1 MADASGWTAP
11 DVKYM
16 RRALAL
22 AARARGRTSPNPLV
36 GAVIVQGGEVV
47 GEGYHQAAGEAHAEV
62 HVINHAGAAVRGGTL
77 YVTLEPCAH
86 YGRTPPCTEA
96 IIRSGIAQVFA
107 AHVDPNPRVGGKG
120 IQELEEAGVRVHV
133 GLCETEALRL
143 NEIFIKYIRTN
154 QPFVILKS
162 AMSLDG
168 KIATV
173 TGESQ
178 WISSEASRLRG
189 HEIRDAVD
197 AILVGVNTVIN
208 DDPSL
213 TTRLPGRDGKDPARI
228 IVDSECRTPPRARVL
243 NPDSNGYAIVATTR
257 RASEERIARL
267 EAMGAKV
274 LVIEEEENRVCLS
287 SLVQVLGCQRITSVL
302 IEGGAEVNAS
312 ALKAGIVDKVMFFIA
327 PKIIGGT
334 DAPSPIGGEGIQRLA
349 EAHELRDVAIKSI
362 DGDILIEGYLGRVAN
377 QLILPS

>member
-1 MADASGWTAP
+1 MADASGWMAP

-22 AARARGRTSPNPLV
+22 AAWARGRTGPNPLV

-47 GEGYHQAAGEAHAEV
+47 GEGYHQAAGGAHAEV
-62 HVINHAGAAVRGGTL
+62 HAINHAGAAARGGTL

-178 WISSEASRLRG
+178 WISSEASRLEG
-189 HEIRDAVD
+189 HEIRDTVD
-197 AILVGVNTVIN
+197 AILVGVKTVIS

-213 TTRLPGRDGKDPARI
+213 TTRLPGRDGKDPARV

-274 LVIEEEENRVCLS
+274 LVVEEEENRVCLS
-287 SLVQVLGCQRITSVL
+287 SLVQSLGEKGITSVL

-349 EAHELRDVAIKSI
+349 EAHELHDVAIKSI
-362 DGDILIEGYLGRVAN
+362 DGDILIEGYLGTGC
-377 QLILPS
+377 

>member
-1 MADASGWTAP
+1 MADASAWTAQ

-36 GAVIVQGGEVV
+36 GAVVVQGGEVV
-47 GEGYHQAAGEAHAEV
+47 GEGYHQAAGGAHAEV
-62 HVINHAGAAVRGGTL
+62 HAINHAGTAAHGGTL
-77 YVTLEPCAH
+77 YVTLEPCVH

-96 IIRSGIAQVFA
+96 IIQSGIARVFA
-107 AHVDPNPRVGGKG
+107 AHVDPNPKVSGKG
-120 IQELEEAGVRVHV
+120 IQELEKAGIRVCV
-133 GLCETEALRL
+133 GLCEPEARRL

-154 QPFVILKS
+154 RPFVILKS

-168 KIATV
+168 KIATI
-173 TGESQ
+173 TGESK

-189 HEIRDAVD
+189 HEIRDTVD

-228 IVDSECRTPPRARVL
+228 IVDSECRTPLKARILNPDGDGYAIIATTKRASRERITRLEATGARVL
-243 NPDSNGYAIVATTR
+243 VV
-257 RASEERIARL
+257 EE
-267 EAMGAKV
+267 KS
-274 LVIEEEENRVCLS
+274 NRVCLS
-287 SLVQVLGCQRITSVL
+287 SLMQVLGCKDITSVL
-302 IEGGAEVNAS
+302 IEGGSEINAS

-334 DAPSPIGGEGIQRLA
+334 DAPSPIGGKGIQRLA
-349 EAHELRDVAIKSI
+349 EAHELRDLSVRSI
-362 DGDILIEGYLGRVAN
+362 DGDILVEGYLGTGC
-377 QLILPS
+377 

>member
-1 MADASGWTAP
+1 MADASGWMAP

-22 AARARGRTSPNPLV
+22 AAWARGRTGPNPLV

-47 GEGYHQAAGEAHAEV
+47 GEGYHQAAGGAHAEV
-62 HVINHAGAAVRGGTL
+62 HAINHAGAAARGGTL

-178 WISSEASRLRG
+178 WISSEASRLEG
-189 HEIRDAVD
+189 HEIRDTVD
-197 AILVGVNTVIN
+197 AILVGVKTVIS

-274 LVIEEEENRVCLS
+274 LVVEEEENRVCLS
-287 SLVQVLGCQRITSVL
+287 SLVQSLGEKGITSVL

-349 EAHELRDVAIKSI
+349 EAHELHDVAIKSI
-362 DGDILIEGYLGRVAN
+362 DGDILIEGYLGTGC
-377 QLILPS
+377 

>member
-22 AARARGRTSPNPLV
+22 AAWARGRTGPNPLV

-47 GEGYHQAAGEAHAEV
+47 GEGYHQAAGGAHAEV
-62 HVINHAGAAVRGGTL
+62 HAINHAGAAARGGTL

-274 LVIEEEENRVCLS
+274 LVVEEEENRVCLS
-287 SLVQVLGCQRITSVL
+287 SLVQVLGCQGITSVL

-362 DGDILIEGYLGRVAN
+362 DGDILIEGYLGTGC
-377 QLILPS
+377 

>member
-1 MADASGWTAP
+1 MADASAWTAQ
-11 DVKYM
+11 DVKHM

-36 GAVIVQGGEVV
+36 GAVIVQGDEVV
-47 GEGYHQAAGEAHAEV
+47 GEGYHQAAGKAHAEV
-62 HVINHAGAAVRGGTL
+62 HAINHAGTAARGGTL
-77 YVTLEPCAH
+77 YVTLEPCSH
-86 YGRTPPCTEA
+86 YGQTPPCTEA
-96 IIRSGIAQVFA
+96 IIRSGIARVFA

-120 IQELEEAGVRVHV
+120 IEELEKAGIRVHV
-133 GLCETEALRL
+133 GLCEAEARCL
-143 NEIFIKYIRTN
+143 NEIFLKYIRTN
-154 QPFVILKS
+154 RPFVILKS

-189 HEIRDAVD
+189 HEIRDTVD

-213 TTRLPGRDGKDPARI
+213 TTRLPGQEGKDPVRI
-228 IVDSECRTPPRARVL
+228 IVDSECRTPLKARVL
-243 NPDSNGYAIVATTR
+243 NPVGDGYAIVATTK

-267 EAMGAKV
+267 EMAGAKV
-274 LVIEEEENRVCLS
+274 LVVEEEENRVCLS
-287 SLVQVLGCQRITSVL
+287 SLMQVLGCQRISSML
-302 IEGGAEVNAS
+302 IEGGSEINAS

-349 EAHELRDVAIKSI
+349 EAHELRDLSVKSI
-362 DGDILIEGYLGRVAN
+362 DENILVEGYLGTD
-377 QLILPS
+377 S

>member
-1 MADASGWTAP
+1 MADASAWTAQ
-11 DVKYM
+11 DVKHM

-36 GAVIVQGGEVV
+36 GAVIVQGDEVV
-47 GEGYHQAAGEAHAEV
+47 GEGYHQAAGKAHAEV
-62 HVINHAGAAVRGGTL
+62 HAINHAGTAARGGTL
-77 YVTLEPCAH
+77 YVTLEPCSH
-86 YGRTPPCTEA
+86 YGQTPPCTEA
-96 IIRSGIAQVFA
+96 IIRSGIARVFA

-120 IQELEEAGVRVHV
+120 IEELEKAGIRVHV
-133 GLCETEALRL
+133 GLCEAEARCL
-143 NEIFIKYIRTN
+143 NEIFLKYIRTN
-154 QPFVILKS
+154 RPFVILKS

-189 HEIRDAVD
+189 HEIRDTVD

-213 TTRLPGRDGKDPARI
+213 TTRLPGQEGKDPVRI
-228 IVDSECRTPPRARVL
+228 IVDSECRTPLKARVL
-243 NPDSNGYAIVATTR
+243 NPVGDGYAIVATTK

-267 EAMGAKV
+267 KMAGAKV
-274 LVIEEEENRVCLS
+274 LVVEEEENRVCLS
-287 SLVQVLGCQRITSVL
+287 SLMQVLGCQRISSML
-302 IEGGAEVNAS
+302 IEGGSEINAS

-349 EAHELRDVAIKSI
+349 EAHELRDLSVKSI
-362 DGDILIEGYLGRVAN
+362 DEDILVEGYLGTD
-377 QLILPS
+377 S

>member
-1 MADASGWTAP
+1 
-11 DVKYM
+11 M

-22 AARARGRTSPNPLV
+22 AARARGRTSPNPFV

-62 HVINHAGAAVRGGTL
+62 HAINHAGAAARGGTL
-77 YVTLEPCAH
+77 YVTFEPCAH

-120 IQELEEAGVRVHV
+120 IRELEEAGVRVHV
-133 GLCETEALRL
+133 GLCEPEARRL

-213 TTRLPGRDGKDPARI
+213 TTRLLGRDGKDPARV

-243 NPDSNGYAIVATTR
+243 NPDSDGYAIVATTR

-274 LVIEEEENRVCLS
+274 LLVEEEENRVCLS
-287 SLVQVLGCQRITSVL
+287 SLVQVLGCQGITSVL

-349 EAHELRDVAIKSI
+349 EAHELHDVAIKSI
-362 DGDILIEGYLGRVAN
+362 NGDILIEGYLGTGC
-377 QLILPS
+377 

>member
-22 AARARGRTSPNPLV
+22 AARARGRTSPNPFV

-62 HVINHAGAAVRGGTL
+62 HAINHAGAAARGGTL

-120 IQELEEAGVRVHV
+120 IRELEEAGVRVHV
-133 GLCETEALRL
+133 GLCEPEARRL

-213 TTRLPGRDGKDPARI
+213 TTRLLGRDGKDPARV

-243 NPDSNGYAIVATTR
+243 NPDSDGYAIVATTR

-274 LVIEEEENRVCLS
+274 LLVEEEENRVCLS
-287 SLVQVLGCQRITSVL
+287 SLVQVLGCQGITSVL

-362 DGDILIEGYLGRVAN
+362 NGDILIEGYLGTGC
-377 QLILPS
+377 